1 MGGTPNLRA
10 SAHGVLRLTGE
21 RRGFG
26 DGRGPVAAA
35 QAHAGPT
42 GSGEQ
47 LRSPR
52 ARGASQARPR
62 AALLVARVQW
72 TESRSRKQL

>member
-1 MGGTPNLRA
+1 MGGAPNLRA

-21 RRGFG
+21 RCGFG
-26 DGRGPVAAA
+26 DGRGSVAAA
-35 QAHAGPT
+35 QAHTGPT

-52 ARGASQARPR
+52 ARGAS
-62 AALLVARVQW
+62 
-72 TESRSRKQL
+72 